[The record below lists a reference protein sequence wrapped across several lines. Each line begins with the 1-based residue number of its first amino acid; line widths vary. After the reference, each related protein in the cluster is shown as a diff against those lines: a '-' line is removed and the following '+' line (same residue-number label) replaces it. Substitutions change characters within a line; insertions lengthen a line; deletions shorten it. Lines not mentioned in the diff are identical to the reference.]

1 MKFYEVNIINCDTV
15 NIYYYSYANRHL
27 LKLKCW
33 FQDTLCKIAVIVL
46 EGQKF
51 CAMNKLSKETSKMS
65 L

>member
-15 NIYYYSYANRHL
+15 NIHYYPYANRHL
-27 LKLKCW
+27 LELKCW
-33 FQDTLCKIAVIVL
+33 FQDTLYKIAVIVL